1 MAKKGKNWIK
11 AQLSDPFYKKAK
23 REGFR
28 SRAAYKLIQ
37 VDSKYNIFKVK
48 GKFPKKILDLG
59 AAPGAW
65 IEVILRKYL
74 DISISKRYRNFKV
87 IGIDL
92 TTIHPFENAPFIET
106 HRSDIFSE
114 KCEKEIIQ
122 PEKRF
127 DVILSDLAPKT
138 SGDFRDLANQEAM
151 VEKVFEFTKYL
162 KKHGNIVVKMFQSE
176 FTNEIMKKWKPYFK
190 LLKRMK
196 PLASRESSRELYI
209 IGLNFI

>member
-11 AQLSDPFYKKAK
+11 GQLSDKYYKKSK

-28 SRAAYKLIQ
+28 SRAAYKLLQI
-37 VDSKYNIFKVK
+37 DLKYNIFKIK

-65 IEVILRKYL
+65 IEVIARKYL
-74 DISISKRYRNFKV
+74 DIPLAKRYRNFKI

-92 TTIHPFENAPFIET
+92 TTIRPFEDAPFIET
-106 HRSDIFSE
+106 HRVDIFSE
-114 KCEKEIIQ
+114 QCENEIIQ
-122 PEKRF
+122 PEKLF

-138 SGDFRDLANQEAM
+138 SGDFRDIAKQEAM

-176 FTNEIMKKWKPYFK
+176 FTNEIMKKWNPYFRT
-190 LLKRMK
+190 LKRMK
-196 PLASRESSRELYI
+196 PPASRESSRELYI
-209 IGLNFI
+209 VGLNFI

>member
-11 AQLSDPFYKKAK
+11 AQLSDPFYKKSK
-23 REGFR
+23 QEGFR

-37 VDSKYNIFKVK
+37 IDLKYKIFKIK

-74 DISISKRYRNFKV
+74 DIPISKRYRNFKI

-92 TTIHPFENAPFIET
+92 TTIRPFENAPFIET

-114 KCEKEIIQ
+114 NCEKDIIQ
-122 PEKRF
+122 PENPF
-127 DVILSDLAPKT
+127 DVIISDLAPKT
-138 SGDFRDLANQEAM
+138 SGDFRDLAKQEAM
-151 VEKVFEFTKYL
+151 VERVFEFTKYL
-162 KKHGNIVVKMFQSE
+162 KKHGNMVVKMFQSE
-176 FTNEIMKKWKPYFK
+176 FTNEIMKKWKPHFK
-190 LLKRMK
+190 ILKIMK
-196 PLASRESSRELYI
+196 PPASRESSRELYI
-209 IGLNFI
+209 VGLNFI

>member
-1 MAKKGKNWIK
+1 M
-11 AQLSDPFYKKAK
+11 SK
-23 REGFR
+23 REGYR

-37 VDSKYNIFKVK
+37 IDLKYKIFKVK

-74 DISISKRYRNFKV
+74 EIPVSKRYRNFKI

-92 TTIHPFENAPFIET
+92 TTIQPFENASFVET
-106 HRSDIFSE
+106 HRMDIFDE

-122 PEKRF
+122 PEKLF

-138 SGDFRDLANQEAM
+138 SGDFRDLAKQEAM
-151 VEKVFEFTKYL
+151 VERVFEFTKYL
-162 KKHGNIVVKMFQSE
+162 KNHGHIVVKMFQSE
-176 FTNEIMKKWKPYFK
+176 LTNEIMKKWKTHFRI
-190 LLKRMK
+190 LKRMK
-196 PLASRESSRELYI
+196 PPASRESSRELYI
-209 IGLNFI
+209 VGLNFID

>member
-11 AQLSDPFYKKAK
+11 GQLNDKYYKMSK
-23 REGFR
+23 RDGFR

-37 VDSKYNIFKVK
+37 IDLKYKIFKVK

-65 IEVILRKYL
+65 IEVISRKYL
-74 DISISKRYRNFKV
+74 EIPEHKRYRNFKI

-92 TTIHPFENAPFIET
+92 TTIQPFENTPFVET
-106 HRSDIFSE
+106 YRVDIFSE

-122 PEKRF
+122 PEIRF

-162 KKHGNIVVKMFQSE
+162 KTHGNIVVKMFQSE
-176 FTNEIMKKWKPYFK
+176 FTNEIMKKWKPHFRI
-190 LLKRMK
+190 LKRMK
-196 PLASRESSRELYI
+196 PPASRESSRELYI
-209 IGLNFI
+209 VGLNFI